1 MKEAPEY
8 ALAKALITLLR
19 GDEALGESVMA
30 EPWDQAD
37 QSQNLVMAAGQHGGA
52 VAVCPQCPAVVSE
65 AATGACYLQ
74 ARVAV
79 VVLTTQQVL
88 EETAQARLAAMSG
101 RVLAACLRWDY
112 SAAGI
117 PYAEPA
123 VLEVQEVSTESV
135 PGLNNLLGTAVM
147 LGWRV
152 HYKQYYKHE

>member
-8 ALAKALITLLR
+8 ALAKALITLLQ
-19 GDEALGESVMA
+19 GDEELGEAVMA
-30 EPWDQAD
+30 EPWDQDD
-37 QSQNLVMAAGQHGGA
+37 QNQNLAMAAGQHGVA
-52 VAVCPQCPAVVSE
+52 VAVCPQRPVVISE
-65 AATGACYLQ
+65 AATQASYMQ

-79 VVLTTQQVL
+79 VVLTTTQVL
-88 EETAQARLAAMSG
+88 EGTALARLAAVSG
-101 RVLAACLRWDY
+101 RVLASCLRWDY

-135 PGLNNLLGTAVM
+135 AGLNNLLGTAVM

-152 HYKQYYKHE
+152 NYKQYYK